1 MVMTFSVGAR
11 RDATLRPSDAQARDT
26 GRRRRAF
33 VVDDDPTTQLLLGDL
48 AAELGWQ
55 TERFATLSA
64 LRRALARDEPDLLI
78 VDDAL
83 PDGSGG
89 DFIAEMR
96 GQDRLRRLPVV
107 ICTGAVRRGVASWGG
122 WRRFSAK
129 PFDLFAFER
138 IVLDVTG
145 TAGG

>member
-1 MVMTFSVGAR
+1 MAMTFSVGAR
-11 RDATLRPSDAQARDT
+11 RDATLRPSDAQARDA

-33 VVDDDPTTQLLLGDL
+33 VVDDDPPPSCCSATLPLSSS
-48 AAELGWQ
+48 WQ

-96 GQDRLRRLPVV
+96 GQDRLRRLPSSSAPVP
-107 ICTGAVRRGVASWGG
+107 CRRGVASWGG
-122 WRRFSAK
+122 WRRFSPSPSTSSPSSASSS
-129 PFDLFAFER
+129 
-138 IVLDVTG
+138 T
-145 TAGG
+145 

>member
-1 MVMTFSVGAR
+1 MAMTFSVGAR

-48 AAELGWQ
+48 AGELGWQ

-78 VDDAL
+78 LDDAL

-107 ICTGAVRRGVASWGG
+107 ICTGAVPAR
-122 WRRFSAK
+122 RRFLGRLAPILAK

-145 TAGG
+145 TARG